1 MKQKKI
7 INVLIIVAVSSLLL
21 FLWFLGLDRIYA
33 EILVIGTNLF
43 LAPWPDTL
51 IIVEIETGA
60 PVFIVE
66 TLFDGR
72 KGSFPQEA
80 KLIILPVIMILT
92 WQVLLFFNLPL
103 KNALRSLWENFL
115 IFFLIQVIFL
125 LLLTV
130 YYKSGLAAFIYDLL
144 MDSFYIIALFL
155 IVKDTIKFKLIKLK
169 VES

>member
-7 INVLIIVAVSSLLL
+7 TNALIIVAVSSLLL
-21 FLWFLGLDRIYA
+21 FLWFYGLDRIYA

-51 IIVEIETGA
+51 IIVETEAGG

-72 KGSFPQEA
+72 KGTFPQEA
-80 KLIILPVIMILT
+80 KLILLPVIMILT
-92 WQVLLFFNLPL
+92 WQILLFFNLPL
-103 KNALRSLWENFL
+103 KNVLRSLSENFL
-115 IFFLIQVIFL
+115 IFFLTQVFFL

-155 IVKDTIKFKLIKLK
+155 IVKDTIKYKLIKLK
-169 VES
+169 VKS